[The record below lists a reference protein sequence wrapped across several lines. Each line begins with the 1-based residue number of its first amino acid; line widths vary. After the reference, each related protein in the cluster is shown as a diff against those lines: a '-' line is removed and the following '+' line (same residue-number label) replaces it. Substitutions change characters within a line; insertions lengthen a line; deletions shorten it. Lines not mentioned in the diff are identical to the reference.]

1 MNQTVGLG
9 GQACAVA
16 VVLHSSGDEL
26 YHHSAT
32 GNREQPSEA
41 EDASIL
47 MMNEDEA
54 MQLDWGDDDDDDDD
68 DNDSWGLMDQADQ
81 EAIQLEELQVQQSC
95 EDETDDGGGEGT
107 ETTSSSESQD
117 EQQEDGES
125 PHHRALSPVE
135 QHHFLDYSQHRFI
148 ITPERQTASSPYFE
162 VVSTEAAVN
171 DDDDTREEQQEQP
184 PGSSFA
190 FARLAILMR
199 RSDAS
204 RRTVVR
210 YQCPTD
216 YFGSSGFFH
225 MEMERQQLR
234 RMMNDC

>member
-54 MQLDWGDDDDDDDD
+54 MQLDWDDDDDDED

>member
-54 MQLDWGDDDDDDDD
+54 MQLDWDDDDDDED

-171 DDDDTREEQQEQP
+171 DDDDTCEEQQEQP